1 MGTALDM
8 QGIVREVPS
17 GLQGGNGPSS
27 GASEESG
34 SDGGLFGI
42 KGPAEGA
49 GAATIA
55 PVGVQTAGKLAC
67 GLGVDSLHDLVKSP
81 GEAPGGAT
89 SKLGDRVTSSAED
102 KALGG

>member
-17 GLQGGNGPSS
+17 GLQGGNGHSS

-42 KGPAEGA
+42 KGPAVGA
-49 GAATIA
+49 GAAAIA
-55 PVGVQTAGKLAC
+55 PVAVQSGKLAC
-67 GLGVDSLHDLVKSP
+67 GLGVDSLQDLVKSP

-89 SKLGDRVTSSAED
+89 SKLGDRVTSSAGAR
-102 KALGG
+102 ALGG